1 MKNRTMRMA
10 RRALGT
16 WRCAATMIGLAVL
29 VAWVPAVWGASPG
42 DVPEKVHDS
51 VIAGTWYPGAESV
64 LRRDVESYLAA
75 IPDRAP
81 GGRLV
86 ALIVPH
92 AGYRYSGQ
100 VAAHAYKLLQKEK
113 FSTVVVI
120 SPSHHALFP
129 GVSIYDQGG
138 MRTPLGVMPLDRDLV
153 TALERR
159 DERIR
164 YRPEAYSRE
173 HSLEIQLPF
182 LQVVQPGIRLVP
194 LVMGDQDWV
203 SCERLAGTISEC
215 IRGQSVLVVA
225 STDLSHFHPYERA
238 KSLDQ
243 VVLDRV
249 GALDAKGLHQSIAAS
264 RCEACGAGPM
274 VTAMLVARKLGATT
288 GQVLYY
294 ANSGDVSGDRS
305 RVVGYMAAALLA
317 GPAAR
322 QATAG
327 ADTQANAAKPKVSP
341 AVNAAAPS
349 RVGTDLG
356 VTAAEK
362 KRLQQIARQSIEA
375 RLRGDN
381 PPKLGNLTATL
392 KEPRGAFVTLKKH
405 GELRGCI
412 GHIIGTKPLAETVAE
427 MAEAAAFLDR
437 RFSPVTA
444 AEFPELEIEIS
455 ALTPLERISDVGVI
469 QVGTHGIVLRQG
481 GHSGLLLPQVATE
494 YGWDRTTFLEQTCRK
509 AGLPRDAWKNPNS
522 EIYIFSAEVF

>member
-1 MKNRTMRMA
+1 MKSQTMRMVK
-10 RRALGT
+10 RACGV
-16 WRCAATMIGLAVL
+16 WPATTTVIGLAVL
-29 VAWVPAVWGASPG
+29 VVLVSGVWAAAQR
-42 DVPEKVHDS
+42 DLPEKAHDS
-51 VIAGTWYPGAESV
+51 VIAGSWYPGDETV
-64 LRRDVESYLAA
+64 LRQDVERYLATV
-75 IPDRAP
+75 PNRDP
-81 GGRLV
+81 GGRLL

-100 VAAHAYKLLQKEK
+100 VAAHAYKLLQKDK

-120 SPSHHALFP
+120 APSHHALFP
-129 GVSIYDQGG
+129 GVSVYDQGG

-159 DERIR
+159 DERVH

-182 LQVVQPGIRLVP
+182 LQVMQPGIRLVP
-194 LVMGDQDWV
+194 LVMGDQDWA
-203 SCERLAGTISEC
+203 SCERLANSLAEC
-215 IRGQSVLVVA
+215 IRGKSVLVVA

-243 VVLDRV
+243 IVLDHV

-288 GQVLYY
+288 GQVLNY
-294 ANSGDVSGDRS
+294 ANSGDVTGDRG

-327 ADTQANAAKPKVSP
+327 ADTQANAEKPEILTGAS
-341 AVNAAAPS
+341 AAAPN
-349 RVGTDLG
+349 RVGSNLG

-362 KRLQQIARQSIEA
+362 KRLHQIAKQSIEA
-375 RLRGDN
+375 RLRGDK
-381 PPKLGNLTATL
+381 PPKLGNLTGTL
-392 KEPRGAFVTLKKH
+392 KEPRGAFVTLKKR

-412 GHIIGTKPLAETVAE
+412 GHIIGSKPLAETVAE

-455 ALTPLERISDVGVI
+455 ALTPLERISDVNVI

-509 AGLPRDAWKNPNS
+509 AGLPRDAWKDR
-522 EIYIFSAEVF
+522 ETEVFVFSAEVF

>member
-1 MKNRTMRMA
+1 
-10 RRALGT
+10 
-16 WRCAATMIGLAVL
+16 
-29 VAWVPAVWGASPG
+29 
-42 DVPEKVHDS
+42 
-51 VIAGTWYPGAESV
+51 
-64 LRRDVESYLAA
+64 
-75 IPDRAP
+75 
-81 GGRLV
+81 
-86 ALIVPH
+86 
-92 AGYRYSGQ
+92 
-100 VAAHAYKLLQKEK
+100 
-113 FSTVVVI
+113 
-120 SPSHHALFP
+120 
-129 GVSIYDQGG
+129 
-138 MRTPLGVMPLDRDLV
+138 
-153 TALERR
+153 
-159 DERIR
+159 
-164 YRPEAYSRE
+164 
-173 HSLEIQLPF
+173 
-182 LQVVQPGIRLVP
+182 
-194 LVMGDQDWV
+194 VMGDQDWV

-243 VVLDRV
+243 VVLDHV

-288 GQVLYY
+288 GQVLNY
-294 ANSGDVSGDRS
+294 ANSGDVTGDRS

-317 GPAAR
+317 GPTAR
-322 QATAG
+322 QVTTG
-327 ADTQANAAKPKVSP
+327 AETQANAAKPELSP
-341 AVNAAAPS
+341 AVNAAAPT
-349 RVGTDLG
+349 RVGTDLA

-362 KRLQQIARQSIEA
+362 KRLHQIARQSIEA

-412 GHIIGTKPLAETVAE
+412 GHIVGTKPLAETVAE

-509 AGLPRDAWKNPNS
+509 AGLPRDAWKDSNS

>member
-1 MKNRTMRMA
+1 M
-10 RRALGT
+10 
-16 WRCAATMIGLAVL
+16 
-29 VAWVPAVWGASPG
+29 
-42 DVPEKVHDS
+42 
-51 VIAGTWYPGAESV
+51 
-64 LRRDVESYLAA
+64 
-75 IPDRAP
+75 
-81 GGRLV
+81 
-86 ALIVPH
+86 
-92 AGYRYSGQ
+92 
-100 VAAHAYKLLQKEK
+100 
-113 FSTVVVI
+113 
-120 SPSHHALFP
+120 
-129 GVSIYDQGG
+129 
-138 MRTPLGVMPLDRDLV
+138 LD
-153 TALERR
+153 
-159 DERIR
+159 
-164 YRPEAYSRE
+164 
-173 HSLEIQLPF
+173 H
-182 LQVVQPGIRLVP
+182 
-194 LVMGDQDWV
+194 
-203 SCERLAGTISEC
+203 
-215 IRGQSVLVVA
+215 
-225 STDLSHFHPYERA
+225 
-238 KSLDQ
+238 
-243 VVLDRV
+243 V

-288 GQVLYY
+288 GQVLDY
-294 ANSGDVSGDRS
+294 ANSGDVTGDRS

-341 AVNAAAPS
+341 AVNAAAPT

-362 KRLQQIARQSIEA
+362 KRLHQIARQSIEA

-481 GHSGLLLPQVATE
+481 GPALRRC
-494 YGWDRTTFLEQTCRK
+494 RTAPPRACRR
-509 AGLPRDAWKNPNS
+509 A
-522 EIYIFSAEVF
+522 